1 LSYRGINTILTDIA
15 PKETLCNHFSDGFS
29 PGFDGVST
37 PIKASGCR
45 CRSKVSHIISSGE
58 VSIILTFC
66 WIFGIIYILSAH
78 LRARESTLSF
88 RSHLV
93 HSYEE
98 PAPPE
103 RAVAERPERGSPN
116 RSVQPPARH
125 HAGRKNRACTL
136 RESRVV
142 SDFSYQSRP

>member
-103 RAVAERPERGSPN
+103 RAVH
-116 RSVQPPARH
+116 QRH
-125 HAGRKNRACTL
+125 
-136 RESRVV
+136 ESRS
-142 SDFSYQSRP
+142 SDYPFQHRARNHG